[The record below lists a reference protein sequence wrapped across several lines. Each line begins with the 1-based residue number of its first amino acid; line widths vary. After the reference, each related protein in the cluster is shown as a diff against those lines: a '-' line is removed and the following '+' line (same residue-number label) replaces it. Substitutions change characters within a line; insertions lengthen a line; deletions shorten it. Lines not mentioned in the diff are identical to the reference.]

1 MVYVC
6 IPHHLLKGLFIPL
19 NSLGTVVDYR
29 FSRDGRVYFWVL
41 NSFLGLYAFYFF
53 CQYHNFNYYS
63 FAIGVEIG
71 KCEFSTA
78 VLAPT
83 LFYTWAH

>member
-1 MVYVC
+1 MVCMYPALFVE
-6 IPHHLLKGLFIPL
+6 GLFIPL
-19 NSLGTVVDYR
+19 NSLGTVVEYR
-29 FSRDGRVYFWVL
+29 FSKDGRVYFWIL

-53 CQYHNFNYYS
+53 AYHNLNYYS
-63 FAIGVEIG
+63 FVIGFEIG

-83 LFYTWAH
+83 WFYTWAH